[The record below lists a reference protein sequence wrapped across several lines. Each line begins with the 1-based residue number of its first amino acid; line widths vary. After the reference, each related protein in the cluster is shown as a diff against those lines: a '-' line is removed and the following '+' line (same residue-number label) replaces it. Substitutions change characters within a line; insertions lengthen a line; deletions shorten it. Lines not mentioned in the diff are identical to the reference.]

1 VNFHL
6 QLNFIDRNNR
16 MEFRLGASAITTAD
30 STHDGSS
37 NASLLAKVF
46 CVAILVIAAGVESKR
61 WLNTRDSSAA
71 MLVSPAQP
79 GKLNFIPRSA
89 TLLPKPP
96 NAPSAHA
103 SAITPLP
110 GGRMA
115 AFWWAGSR
123 ESGPDVK
130 VYSSHW
136 ENGKWTRPWE
146 VASRESLSAALGYGV
161 RRVGNPVAWAA
172 ADGRINLYVVAT
184 GLGGWAASRIVQM
197 VSDDQGKSFAV
208 KRVLPMSP
216 LFNTSTL
223 VRTTPVALA
232 DGGWLLPAY
241 FEMGIKYPLMLAFDQ
256 GGDPRWMSRIG
267 SRISTLQP
275 TIVPFSSSEVHA
287 WMRDSSGEQRVQH
300 ARSSDGGVNWDDL
313 PALSLPNQSTS
324 LSALRLSN
332 GSIALLHNHVLPGG
346 SDRNVLRL
354 STTNDGRNWT
364 RVTDIAHGSAGEEY
378 SYPDLHQVGDELHIT
393 YTSRR
398 EAIAH
403 HVIEL
408 DFNGGAE

>member
-1 VNFHL
+1 
-6 QLNFIDRNNR
+6 
-16 MEFRLGASAITTAD
+16 MEFRLGASAITSAD
-30 STHDGSS
+30 SAPDQSS
-37 NASLLAKVF
+37 NASLYAKLL
-46 CVAILVIAAGVESKR
+46 CVALLVIAAGVESKR
-61 WLNTRDSSAA
+61 WFNARLVNSP
-71 MLVSPAQP
+71 MLLTPAQP
-79 GKLNFIPRSA
+79 GKISFIPRSA

-130 VYSSHW
+130 VYASHW
-136 ENGKWTRPWE
+136 QDGKWAQPWE
-146 VASRESLSAALGYGV
+146 VASRDSLAEALGYGV
-161 RRVGNPVAWAA
+161 RRIGNPVAWAST
-172 ADGRINLYVVAT
+172 DGRINLFVVAT
-184 GLGGWAASRIVQM
+184 GLGGWAASRVVQL
-197 VSDDQGKSFAV
+197 VSDDLGKNFAV

-223 VRTTPVALA
+223 VRTTPVGLA

-256 GGDPRWMSRIG
+256 GGDPRWISRIG
-267 SRISTLQP
+267 SRTSTLQP

-287 WMRDSSGEQRVQH
+287 WMRDSSAEQRVQH

-332 GSIALLHNHVLPGG
+332 GSIAMLHNHVLPGG

-354 STTNDGRNWT
+354 STTIDGRNWT
-364 RVTDIAHGSAGEEY
+364 RVTDIAHGVAGEEF

-408 DFNGGAE
+408 DFTGGLE

>member
-1 VNFHL
+1 
-6 QLNFIDRNNR
+6 
-16 MEFRLGASAITTAD
+16 MEFGLGASAITTPD
-30 STHDGSS
+30 SPPTSK
-37 NASLLAKVF
+37 ASLYAKVF

-61 WLNTRDSSAA
+61 WLNARHVHSA
-71 MLVSPAQP
+71 MLVEPAQP
-79 GKLNFIPRSA
+79 GKVSFIPRTA

-103 SAITPLP
+103 SALTPLP

-130 VYSSHW
+130 VYASHW
-136 ENGKWTRPWE
+136 AEGKWAQPWE
-146 VASRESLSAALGYGV
+146 VASRDTLAAALGYGV
-161 RRVGNPVAWAA
+161 RRIGNPVAWAA
-172 ADGRINLYVVAT
+172 ADGRINLFVVAT
-184 GLGGWAASRIVQM
+184 GLGGWAASRVVQLE
-197 VSDDQGKSFAV
+197 SNDLGKSFTV
-208 KRVLPMSP
+208 RRLLPMSP

-223 VRTTPVALA
+223 VRSTPVGLA

-256 GGDPRWMSRIG
+256 SGDPRWISRIG
-267 SRISTLQP
+267 NRTATLQP
-275 TIVPFSSSEVHA
+275 TVVPISSSEVHA
-287 WMRDSSGEQRVQH
+287 WMRDSSEERRVQQ
-300 ARSSDGGVNWDDL
+300 ARSNDGGVNWDDL
-313 PALSLPNQSTS
+313 PSLDLPNQSTS

-354 STTNDGRNWT
+354 SVTDDGRNWS
-364 RVTDIAHGSAGEEY
+364 RVIDIAHGSVGEEF
-378 SYPDLHQVGDELHIT
+378 SYPDLHQVGNQLHVT

-403 HVIEL
+403 HVIDLE
-408 DFNGGAE
+408 FQGAAQ

>member
-1 VNFHL
+1 
-6 QLNFIDRNNR
+6 
-16 MEFRLGASAITTAD
+16 MEFRLGASAVTRAV
-30 STHDGSS
+30 STHDRSS
-37 NASLLAKVF
+37 NASLLAKVL
-46 CVAILVIAAGVESKR
+46 CVGVLVLAAGAESKR
-61 WLNTRDSSAA
+61 WLNTRETKSA
-71 MLVSPAQP
+71 MLVAPAQP
-79 GKLNFIPRSA
+79 GKISFIPRSA
-89 TLLPKPP
+89 TLLPRPP
-96 NAPSAHA
+96 NAPSAHS
-103 SAITPLP
+103 SAMTPLP

-136 ENGKWTRPWE
+136 EDGKWTKPWE

-161 RRVGNPVAWAA
+161 RRVGNPVAWASPE
-172 ADGRINLYVVAT
+172 GRINLYVVAT

-197 VSDDQGKSFAV
+197 VSDDLGKSFSV

-216 LFNTSTL
+216 LFNTSML
-223 VRTTPVALA
+223 VRTTPVGLA

-256 GGDPRWMSRIG
+256 DGDPRWISRIG

-332 GSIALLHNHVLPGG
+332 GNIALLHNHVLPGG

-354 STTNDGRNWT
+354 STTSDGRNWT
-364 RVTDIAHGSAGEEY
+364 RVTDIAHGSAGEEF

-408 DFNGGAE
+408 DFEGGSE

>member
-1 VNFHL
+1 
-6 QLNFIDRNNR
+6 

-30 STHDGSS
+30 STQERSGY
-37 NASLLAKVF
+37 ASLYIKVI
-46 CVAILVIAAGVESKR
+46 CAALLVIAAGTEARR
-61 WLNTRDSSAA
+61 WFNARLANPA
-71 MLVSPAQP
+71 MLVATAQH
-79 GKLNFIPRSA
+79 GKVSFIPRSA
-89 TLLPKPP
+89 TLLPTPP
-96 NAPSAHA
+96 NAPMAHSSAM
-103 SAITPLP
+103 TPLP

-130 VYSSHW
+130 VYASHW
-136 ENGKWTRPWE
+136 NGDTWAQPWE

-161 RRVGNPVAWAA
+161 RRVGNPVAWASQE
-172 ADGRINLYVVAT
+172 GHINLFVVAT
-184 GLGGWAASRIVQM
+184 GLGGWAASRVVQL
-197 VSDDQGKSFAV
+197 VSEDLGKSFTV
-208 KRVLPMSP
+208 KRVLPVSP

-256 GGDPRWMSRIG
+256 NGDPRWISRIG
-267 SRISTLQP
+267 SRITTLQP
-275 TIVPFSSSEVHA
+275 TIVPFSASEVHA
-287 WMRDSSGEQRVQH
+287 WMRDASSEQRVQH

-332 GSIALLHNHVLPGG
+332 GSIALLHNHILPGG

-354 STTNDGRNWT
+354 STTDDGRHWT
-364 RVTDIAHGSAGEEY
+364 HVTDIAHGSAGEEF

-408 DFNGGAE
+408 DFDGGSE

>member
-1 VNFHL
+1 
-6 QLNFIDRNNR
+6 
-16 MEFRLGASAITTAD
+16 MEFRLGASAIARPDSAHPRSSKTA
-30 STHDGSS
+30 
-37 NASLLAKVF
+37 LFAKLI
-46 CVAILVIAAGVESKR
+46 CVAILAVAAGVESQR
-61 WLNTRDSSAA
+61 WVNARQASSAV
-71 MLVSPAQP
+71 LVTPALP
-79 GKLNFIPRSA
+79 GKVSFVPRSA

-103 SAITPLP
+103 SALTPLP

-130 VYSSHW
+130 VYASHW
-136 ENGKWTRPWE
+136 TDGKWAQPWE
-146 VASRESLSAALGYGV
+146 VASRDTLAAALGYGV
-161 RRVGNPVAWAA
+161 RRVGNPVAWAS
-172 ADGRINLYVVAT
+172 ADGRINLFVVAT
-184 GLGGWAASRIVQM
+184 GLGGWAASRVVQL
-197 VSDDQGKSFAV
+197 VSTDLGKNFTV
-208 KRVLPMSP
+208 KRLLPMSP
-216 LFNTSTL
+216 LFNTSML
-223 VRTTPVALA
+223 VRSTPVGLA

-256 GGDPRWMSRIG
+256 SGDPRWISRIG
-267 SRISTLQP
+267 SRISALQP

-287 WMRDSSGEQRVQH
+287 WMRDSSEEQRVQH

-313 PALSLPNQSTS
+313 PPLDLPNQSTS

-354 STTNDGRNWT
+354 SITDDGRNWS
-364 RVTDIAHGSAGEEY
+364 RVIDIAQGSAGEEY
-378 SYPDLHQVGDELHIT
+378 SYPDLHQIGNELHIT

-403 HVIEL
+403 HVIDL
-408 DFNGGAE
+408 DFEGRIE

>member
-1 VNFHL
+1 
-6 QLNFIDRNNR
+6 
-16 MEFRLGASAITTAD
+16 MEFRLGASAIA
-30 STHDGSS
+30 SS
-37 NASLLAKVF
+37 QSVRSYSGKASLLAKLA
-46 CVAILVIAAGVESKR
+46 CAAALLLATGAEVKR
-61 WLNTRDSSAA
+61 WYYSASHQAPAA
-71 MLVSPAQP
+71 MLIEPAQR
-79 GKLNFIPRSA
+79 GKIHFVPRSA

-130 VYSSHW
+130 VYAAHW
-136 ENGKWTRPWE
+136 IDGKWSNPWE
-146 VASRESLSAALGYGV
+146 VASRDSLGAALGYGV
-161 RRVGNPVAWAA
+161 RRIGNPVAWAS
-172 ADGRINLYVVAT
+172 ADGRIDLFVVAT
-184 GLGGWAASRIVQM
+184 GLGGWAASRIVQLE
-197 VSDDQGKSFAV
+197 SHDQGKNFVV
-208 KRVLPMSP
+208 KRLLPLSP

-223 VRTTPVALA
+223 VRTTPVGLA

-241 FEMGIKYPLMLAFDQ
+241 FEMGIKYPLMLAFDPA
-256 GGDPRWMSRIG
+256 GDPRWISRIG
-267 SRISTLQP
+267 QRTAALQP
-275 TIVPFSSSEVHA
+275 TIVPVSRSEVHA
-287 WMRDSSGEQRVQH
+287 WMRDSSSEQKVQH

-313 PALSLPNQSTS
+313 PPLDLPNQSTS
-324 LSALRLSN
+324 LSAVRLSN

-354 STTNDGRNWT
+354 SVTDNGRNWS
-364 RVTDIAHGSAGEEY
+364 RVIDIAQGSAGEEF
-378 SYPDLHQVGDELHIT
+378 SYPDLHQVGNELHIT

-403 HVIEL
+403 HVIDLE
-408 DFNGGAE
+408 FGGSPE

>member
-1 VNFHL
+1 
-6 QLNFIDRNNR
+6 
-16 MEFRLGASAITTAD
+16 MEFRLGASAITSAD
-30 STHDGSS
+30 SAPDQSS
-37 NASLLAKVF
+37 NASLYAKLL
-46 CVAILVIAAGVESKR
+46 CVALLVIAAGVESKR
-61 WLNTRDSSAA
+61 WFNARLVNSP
-71 MLVSPAQP
+71 MLLTPAQP
-79 GKLNFIPRSA
+79 GKISFIPRSA

-130 VYSSHW
+130 VYASHW
-136 ENGKWTRPWE
+136 QDGKWAQPWE
-146 VASRESLSAALGYGV
+146 VASRDSLAEALGYGV
-161 RRVGNPVAWAA
+161 RRIGNPVAWAST
-172 ADGRINLYVVAT
+172 DGRINLFVVAT
-184 GLGGWAASRIVQM
+184 GLGGWAASRVVQL
-197 VSDDQGKSFAV
+197 VSDDLGKSFAV
-208 KRVLPMSP
+208 RRVLPMSP

-223 VRTTPVALA
+223 VRTTPVGLA

-256 GGDPRWMSRIG
+256 GGDPRWVSRIG

-287 WMRDSSGEQRVQH
+287 WMRDSSDEQRVQH

-332 GSIALLHNHVLPGG
+332 GSIAMLHNHVLPGG

-354 STTNDGRNWT
+354 STTIDGRNWT
-364 RVTDIAHGSAGEEY
+364 RVTDIAHGVAGEEF

-408 DFNGGAE
+408 DFTGGLE

>member
-1 VNFHL
+1 
-6 QLNFIDRNNR
+6 

-61 WLNTRDSSAA
+61 WLNTRDTNAA
-71 MLVSPAQP
+71 MLVPPAQP

-256 GGDPRWMSRIG
+256 GGDPRWISRIG

-378 SYPDLHQVGDELHIT
+378 SYPDLHQVGGELHIT

-408 DFNGGAE
+408 DFNGGSE

>member
-1 VNFHL
+1 
-6 QLNFIDRNNR
+6 
-16 MEFRLGASAITTAD
+16 MEFRLGASAITRPD
-30 STHDGSS
+30 SAHRQTSK
-37 NASLLAKVF
+37 ATLYAKLF
-46 CVAILVIAAGVESKR
+46 CMAILAVAAGVESTR
-61 WLNTRDSSAA
+61 WASARQA
-71 MLVSPAQP
+71 SPAVLVTPALP
-79 GKLNFIPRSA
+79 GKVSFVPRSA

-103 SAITPLP
+103 SALTPLP
-110 GGRMA
+110 GGHMA

-130 VYSSHW
+130 VYASHW
-136 ENGKWTRPWE
+136 MDGKWAQPWE
-146 VASRESLSAALGYGV
+146 VASRDTLAAALGYGV
-161 RRVGNPVAWAA
+161 RRVGNPVAWAS
-172 ADGRINLYVVAT
+172 ADGRINLFVVAT
-184 GLGGWAASRIVQM
+184 GLGGWAASRVVQL
-197 VSDDQGKSFAV
+197 VSADLGKSFTV
-208 KRVLPMSP
+208 KRLLPMSP
-216 LFNTSTL
+216 LFNTSML
-223 VRTTPVALA
+223 VRSTPVGLA

-256 GGDPRWMSRIG
+256 SGDPRWIARIG
-267 SRISTLQP
+267 NRTSALQP
-275 TIVPFSSSEVHA
+275 TVVPFSSSEVHA
-287 WMRDSSGEQRVQH
+287 WMRDASEEQRVQH

-313 PALSLPNQSTS
+313 PPLDLPNQSTS

-354 STTNDGRNWT
+354 SVTDDGRNWS
-364 RVTDIAHGSAGEEY
+364 RVIDIAQGSAGEEY

-408 DFNGGAE
+408 DFEGVAE

>member
-1 VNFHL
+1 
-6 QLNFIDRNNR
+6 

>member
-1 VNFHL
+1 
-6 QLNFIDRNNR
+6 
-16 MEFRLGASAITTAD
+16 MEFRLGASAITTGD
-30 STHDGSS
+30 SSHDRSS
-37 NASLLAKVF
+37 NASLYAKVL
-46 CVAILVIAAGVESKR
+46 CVAILVIAAGVEARR
-61 WLNTRDSSAA
+61 WFNARPANPA
-71 MLVSPAQP
+71 MLVAPPQHGNVS
-79 GKLNFIPRSA
+79 FIPRSA
-89 TLLPKPP
+89 TLLPTPP
-96 NAPSAHA
+96 NAPMAHSSAM
-103 SAITPLP
+103 TPLP

-130 VYSSHW
+130 VYASHW
-136 ENGKWTRPWE
+136 NGHTWAQPWE

-161 RRVGNPVAWAA
+161 RRVGNPVAWASPE
-172 ADGRINLYVVAT
+172 GHINLFVVAT
-184 GLGGWAASRIVQM
+184 GLGGWAASRVVQM
-197 VSDDQGKSFAV
+197 VSDDLGKSFTV

-216 LFNTSTL
+216 LFNTSML
-223 VRTTPVALA
+223 VRTTPVGLA

-241 FEMGIKYPLMLAFDQ
+241 FEMGIKYPLMLAFDSN
-256 GGDPRWMSRIG
+256 GDPRWISRIG
-267 SRISTLQP
+267 SRITTLQP

-287 WMRDSSGEQRVQH
+287 WMRDASREQRVQH
-300 ARSSDGGVNWDDL
+300 ARSSDGGVSWDDL

-354 STTNDGRNWT
+354 STTKDGRHWT
-364 RVTDIAHGSAGEEY
+364 QVTDIAHGSAGEEF

-408 DFNGGAE
+408 DFDGGSE

>member
-1 VNFHL
+1 
-6 QLNFIDRNNR
+6 
-16 MEFRLGASAITTAD
+16 MEFRLGASAITSAD
-30 STHDGSS
+30 SAPDQSS
-37 NASLLAKVF
+37 NASLYAKLL
-46 CVAILVIAAGVESKR
+46 CVALLVIAAGVESKR
-61 WLNTRDSSAA
+61 WFNARLVDSPL
-71 MLVSPAQP
+71 LVTPAQP
-79 GKLNFIPRSA
+79 GEISFTPRSA

-130 VYSSHW
+130 VYASHW
-136 ENGKWTRPWE
+136 KDGKWAQPWE
-146 VASRESLSAALGYGV
+146 VASRDSLAAALGYGV
-161 RRVGNPVAWAA
+161 RRIGNPVAWAST
-172 ADGRINLYVVAT
+172 DGRINLFVVAT
-184 GLGGWAASRIVQM
+184 GLGGWAASRVVQLE
-197 VSDDQGKSFAV
+197 SDDLGKNFAV

-223 VRTTPVALA
+223 VRTTPVGLA

-256 GGDPRWMSRIG
+256 GGDPRWISRIG

-287 WMRDSSGEQRVQH
+287 WMRDSSDEQRVQH
-300 ARSSDGGVNWDDL
+300 ARSSDGGVSWDDL

-324 LSALRLSN
+324 VSALRLSN
-332 GSIALLHNHVLPGG
+332 GSIAMLHNHVLPGG

-354 STTNDGRNWT
+354 STTIDGRNWT
-364 RVTDIAHGSAGEEY
+364 RVTDIAHGIAGEEF

-408 DFNGGAE
+408 DFTGGAQ

>member
-1 VNFHL
+1 
-6 QLNFIDRNNR
+6 

-61 WLNTRDSSAA
+61 WLNTRDTSAA

-110 GGRMA
+110 GGRIA

-197 VSDDQGKSFAV
+197 VSDDHGKSFAV

>member
-1 VNFHL
+1 
-6 QLNFIDRNNR
+6 
-16 MEFRLGASAITTAD
+16 MEFRLGASAIARPDSAHPRSSKTA
-30 STHDGSS
+30 
-37 NASLLAKVF
+37 LFAKLF
-46 CVAILVIAAGVESKR
+46 CVAILAVAAGVESQR
-61 WLNTRDSSAA
+61 WVNARHASSAV
-71 MLVSPAQP
+71 LVTPALP
-79 GKLNFIPRSA
+79 GKVSFVPRSA

-103 SAITPLP
+103 SALTPLP

-130 VYSSHW
+130 VYASHW
-136 ENGKWTRPWE
+136 TDGKWAQPWE
-146 VASRESLSAALGYGV
+146 VASRDTLAAALGYGV
-161 RRVGNPVAWAA
+161 RRVGNPVAWAS
-172 ADGRINLYVVAT
+172 ADGRINLFVVAT
-184 GLGGWAASRIVQM
+184 GLGGWAASRVVQL
-197 VSDDQGKSFAV
+197 VSTDLGKNFTV
-208 KRVLPMSP
+208 KRLLPMSP
-216 LFNTSTL
+216 LFNTSML
-223 VRTTPVALA
+223 VRSTPVGLA

-256 GGDPRWMSRIG
+256 SGDPRWISRIG
-267 SRISTLQP
+267 SRISALQP
-275 TIVPFSSSEVHA
+275 TIVPVSSSEVHA
-287 WMRDSSGEQRVQH
+287 WMRDSSEEQRVQH

-313 PALSLPNQSTS
+313 PPLDLPNQSTS

-354 STTNDGRNWT
+354 SITDDGRNWS
-364 RVTDIAHGSAGEEY
+364 RVIDIAQGSAGEEY
-378 SYPDLHQVGDELHIT
+378 SYPDLHQIGNELHIT

-403 HVIEL
+403 HVIDL
-408 DFNGGAE
+408 DFEGRIE

>member
-1 VNFHL
+1 
-6 QLNFIDRNNR
+6 
-16 MEFRLGASAITTAD
+16 MEFGLGASAITTAD
-30 STHDGSS
+30 SAHDRGSS
-37 NASLLAKVF
+37 ASLFAKLF
-46 CVAILVIAAGVESKR
+46 CLAILILATGVESKR
-61 WLNTRDSSAA
+61 WISARHASSA
-71 MLVSPAQP
+71 MLVTPAQP
-79 GKLNFIPRSA
+79 GKVSFTPRSA

-96 NAPSAHA
+96 NAPSAHS
-103 SAITPLP
+103 SAMTPLP
-110 GGRMA
+110 GGSMA

-130 VYSSHW
+130 VYASHW
-136 ENGKWTRPWE
+136 KDGKWAQPWE
-146 VASRESLSAALGYGV
+146 VASRDALSAALGYGV
-161 RRVGNPVAWAA
+161 RRVGNPVAWASTE
-172 ADGRINLYVVAT
+172 GRINLFVVAT
-184 GLGGWAASRIVQM
+184 GLGGWAASRVVQM
-197 VSDDQGKSFAV
+197 VSDDLGKSFTL

-223 VRTTPVALA
+223 VRTTPVGLA

-241 FEMGIKYPLMLAFDQ
+241 FEMGIKYPMMLAFDQ
-256 GGDPRWMSRIG
+256 NGDPRWISRIG

-275 TIVPFSSSEVHA
+275 AIVPFSASEVHA
-287 WMRDSSGEQRVQH
+287 WMRDSSSEQRVQH

-313 PALSLPNQSTS
+313 PALPLPNQSTS

-332 GSIALLHNHVLPGG
+332 GSIAMLHNHVLPGG

-354 STTNDGRNWT
+354 STTSDGRNWT
-364 RVTDIAHGSAGEEY
+364 TVTDIAHGSAGEEF